1 VDDGSAE
8 RDRICARP
16 RRQVRAPQARLYLNG
31 STITP
36 MMRTG

>member
-1 VDDGSAE
+1 MEAPNAIE
-8 RDRICARP
+8 PARP